1 MPAAP
6 PLTVP
11 VPGTAEIIVT
21 VPGLEFQVEGGP
33 YTVPISINAASQV
46 STMTITLT
54 YNPTVLRVRAVEE
67 GSFLRQG
74 SLEVAFTQQVDP
86 VAGRIDI
93 GLRRIGDSTG
103 ASGSGLLAAILFEA
117 VAPGSVTLT
126 AYSVAMTPAGL
137 FVPTQSSPVTVT
149 VR

>member
-1 MPAAP
+1 
-6 PLTVP
+6 
-11 VPGTAEIIVT
+11 
-21 VPGLEFQVEGGP
+21 
-33 YTVPISINAASQV
+33 
-46 STMTITLT
+46 MTITLT

-74 SLEVAFTQQVDP
+74 NLEVAFAQQVDP

-93 GLRRIGDSTG
+93 SLTRIGDTTG

-117 VAPGSVTLT
+117 IAPGSVTLIT
-126 AYSVAMTPAGL
+126 SSVAMTPAGL
-137 FVPTQSSPVTVT
+137 LVPTQANPVTVT